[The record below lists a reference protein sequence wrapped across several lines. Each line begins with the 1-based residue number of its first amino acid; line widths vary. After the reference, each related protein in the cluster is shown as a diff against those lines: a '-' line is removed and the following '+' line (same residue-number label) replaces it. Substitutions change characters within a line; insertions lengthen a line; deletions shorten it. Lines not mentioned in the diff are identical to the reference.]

1 MYQLLLSI
9 LFFFVIFTSCFQS
22 SGNPQYEQLAAV
34 AGITEFS
41 SSDGQVEIPEE
52 APKITILSVSPE
64 NYKPGDLVTIDYKI
78 TQVGTGDWTGPVS
91 FYLTDTNNCM
101 EYCQSTRD
109 TLNNPWIAQDLGN
122 FTSYFNSSNWP
133 YGNYNF
139 SLLVNNQI
147 VAKSEPL
154 ESVITHA
161 TASTLTMNGS
171 AVVVT
176 ITSGTDEKLFKLNV
190 GPTYKDFVIGINLIT
205 TGTILDKVSLYPPGT
220 NGSDLMK
227 NVSVGSGSYIQSK
240 GSAHYPQATGN
251 YEILASDT
259 SGSFPISFSIQA
271 RNTHASGGGS
281 CNYVGSFFESKGCFD
296 YAPGTTMDADECGV
310 FDGVWSTTQTCAQ
323 RNPTLTVLKKCTR
336 FTSIAFSTYEFETQT
351 YYPSTSNS
359 TINCSDGF

>member
-1 MYQLLLSI
+1 MYQLLFSLI
-9 LFFFVIFTSCFQS
+9 FFFAIFTSCFQS
-22 SGNPQYEQLAAV
+22 SGNPQYEQLATI

-41 SSDGQVEIPEE
+41 SSNGQIEIPEE
-52 APKITILSVSPE
+52 APKISILSVSPE
-64 NYKPGDLVTIDYKI
+64 NYKPGDLVTVDYKI

-101 EYCQSTRD
+101 EYCQSKRD
-109 TLNNPWIAQDLGN
+109 TLNNPWITQDTGN

-139 SLLVNNQI
+139 SLFVNNQV
-147 VAKSEPL
+147 VAKSKPL

-171 AVVVT
+171 VVTAT
-176 ITSGTDEKLFKLNV
+176 ITSGTDDKLFKLNV
-190 GPTYKDFVIGINLIT
+190 GPTYKDFIIGINLIT
-205 TGTILDKVSLYPPGT
+205 TGTILENVSLYPPGT
-220 NGSDLMK
+220 NGSDQM
-227 NVSVGSGSYIQSK
+227 NYVSVSSGRYIQSK
-240 GSAHYPQATGN
+240 GSAYYPQTIGN
-251 YEILASDT
+251 YEILVSD
-259 SGSFPISFSIQA
+259 SGSFPVSFSIQA

-296 YAPGTTMDADECGV
+296 YAPGTIMDSDECDN
-310 FDGVWSTTQTCAQ
+310 FQGVWSITQTCAQ

-351 YYPSTSNS
+351 YYPSTSN
-359 TINCSDGF
+359 INISCNDGI